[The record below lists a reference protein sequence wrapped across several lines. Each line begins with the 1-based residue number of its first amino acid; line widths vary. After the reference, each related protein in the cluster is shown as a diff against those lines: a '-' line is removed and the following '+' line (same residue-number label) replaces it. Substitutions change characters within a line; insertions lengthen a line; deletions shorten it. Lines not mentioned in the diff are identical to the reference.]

1 MSSGFDAD
9 GVMSLASNAVDSID
23 IDSLPKPVAR
33 LVLKIRDSGGMGNS
47 SQYLMHMGIAAKLM
61 TRLVRA
67 GILSDEQ
74 REQFLG
80 TFIDAPAPFFDFSET
95 SKQAE
100 QIETG
105 ILNRLHLHKMPTG
118 RAGRTFNRLPPRR

>member
-1 MSSGFDAD
+1 MLENKRLNEVHKAILPGMSSGFDAD
-9 GVMSLASNAVDSID
+9 GVMSLASNAVHSID

-74 REQFLG
+74 REILG
-80 TFIDAPAPFFDFSET
+80 D
-95 SKQAE
+95 
-100 QIETG
+100 
-105 ILNRLHLHKMPTG
+105 LY
-118 RAGRTFNRLPPRR
+118 